1 MWIGLSSPGRALTIQ
16 SSGGPAMGWERP
28 KEGYVGWIDG
38 DMLVKGS
45 PNRDAALAWL
55 NHIHSPEYVATNF
68 KRLQRGSVNRAG
80 VELLKA
86 QGMTEMVRANLM
98 DQPEMALKMRLIEAP
113 ANQDEYAAAWN
124 EVLAAHEL
132 GGR

>member
-1 MWIGLSSPGRALTIQ
+1 
-16 SSGGPAMGWERP
+16 MGWQSP

-86 QGMTEMVRANLM
+86 QGMIEMVRANLM

-124 EVLAAHEL
+124 EVLAAS
-132 GGR
+132 